1 MLALLEMDQQNA
13 NYSNNELLDRLK
25 NGDLRAFDALYK
37 KYFKLLVVSA
47 FYFLK
52 DENEAYDV
60 TQNLFM
66 DIWEKKL
73 YENFHEDLKGYLFLA
88 IRNRCFNA
96 IKARER
102 KIEQQLEYQLLYADR
117 FIEEDLEGAD
127 GNYSFLLSQL
137 MERLKGQRKTALNLV
152 YFQKKKYSE
161 AAEEMGIGVNSLKTH
176 LKSALKVLRKSAK
189 NEN

>member
-1 MLALLEMDQQNA
+1 MYQQKVD
-13 NYSNNELLDRLK
+13 YNNDELLDRLK
-25 NGDLRAFDALYK
+25 NGDLSAFEALYI
-37 KYFKLLVVSA
+37 KYFKLLTVSA

-52 DENEAYDV
+52 DENEAYDL

-102 KIEQQLEYQLLYADR
+102 KIEQQLEYQLMYKDR
-117 FIEEDLEGAD
+117 FIEEDLDSPD
-127 GNYSFLLSQL
+127 GHYFFLLAQL
-137 MERLKGQRKTALNLV
+137 MERLKGQRKVALNLV

-176 LKSALKVLRKSAK
+176 LKSALKALRNGIK